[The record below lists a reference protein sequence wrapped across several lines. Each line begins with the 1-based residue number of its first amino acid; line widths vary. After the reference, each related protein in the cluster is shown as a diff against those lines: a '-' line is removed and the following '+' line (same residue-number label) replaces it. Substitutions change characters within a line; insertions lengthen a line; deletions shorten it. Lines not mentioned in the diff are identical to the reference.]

1 MIRSRRWRL
10 LPDSVFGRFLAV
22 LIVCCALAQFVAVV
36 LVVKRSASWTARWEY
51 PMADEA
57 ARRLLDILAL
67 LQTLQPEQRIAIA
80 NQRQGRPI
88 DIDLSGPAR
97 GGMIMAGEPP
107 PLATAMGL
115 DIGPPLG
122 PMRRM
127 DVQRVD
133 AQQDAKGD
141 PQRLPVAPPI
151 DRHRFGEELARRIGP
166 RLDAGIEVRIDA
178 GKPQPAMQAGD
189 DSPSS
194 AGVADIATVSVRW
207 PNEPAL
213 AFHVGWSRLAPPPIG
228 RAPDFKQVI
237 GSRLAFQLTILLA
250 GLSLGAY
257 LAARRITNPL
267 SRLAAAADALGR
279 SLNRPPLPETGPR
292 ELRQVAQG
300 FNVMQDR
307 LRRHIDSRTRVVA
320 AMSHDLRTP
329 LTRLRASA
337 EDSLRRATTMD
348 EARAGLERAIEESDK
363 LIRVFDQLQ
372 MIARAETGHLNAA
385 LDAVPLDQVLPDL
398 EELYAPAAEESSM
411 PLSLSLPSALQVRA
425 SRELLSRA
433 LANLIENALKY
444 GKPAQGKGE
453 ITLTAQQDS
462 AMVEIIVA
470 DRGPGIPAEAREKV
484 LERFV
489 RLDKARNAPGFG
501 LGLSL
506 VSAVARL
513 MGGSLRLEDNAPGLR
528 AVLRLPKFEA
538 GNLTPPIALHR
549 PAADDPRRDDKS

>member
-1 MIRSRRWRL
+1 MGAGRTNFFQAIDQLVRTTAFRL
-10 LPDSVFGRFLAV
+10 TAVYLALFIAFATLV
-22 LIVCCALAQFVAVV
+22 LGY
-36 LVVKRSASWTARWEY
+36 TAWH
-51 PMADEA
+51 
-57 ARRLLDILAL
+57 ARRLTEDRITQQIELEVEALAEVYRQGGDRRLLNALERRGRRFGNALYLLADQKGDSITGNILLRSGSVVDLSPGWTEEKFTWPDETEDHARPGKFRVFTLPSGLRL
-67 LQTLQPEQRIAIA
+67 LVGRDLAERDRLSEVFRRARSFSILMAIIVGAISAFFVTRRVLSRVDAIA
-80 NQRQGRPI
+80 GA
-88 DIDLSGPAR
+88 SAR
-97 GGMIMAGEPP
+97 IMAGNLSE
-107 PLATAMGL
+107 
-115 DIGPPLG
+115 
-122 PMRRM
+122 
-127 DVQRVD
+127 
-133 AQQDAKGD
+133 
-141 PQRLPVAPPI
+141 RLPVH
-151 DRHRFGEELARRIGP
+151 DT
-166 RLDAGIEVRIDA
+166 
-178 GKPQPAMQAGD
+178 
-189 DSPSS
+189 
-194 AGVADIATVSVRW
+194 AD
-207 PNEPAL
+207 E
-213 AFHVGWSRLAPPPIG
+213 FDRLASHLNAMLDRINTLM
-228 RAPDFKQVI
+228 Q
-237 GSRLAFQLTILLA
+237 
-250 GLSLGAY
+250 GL
-257 LAARRITNPL
+257 
-267 SRLAAAADALGR
+267 
-279 SLNRPPLPETGPR
+279 R
-292 ELRQVAQG
+292 ELSDNVA
-300 FNVMQDR
+300 
-307 LRRHIDSRTRVVA
+307 
-320 AMSHDLRTP
+320 HDLRTP